1 MSRIEEL
8 RAHVRA
14 HARNRPGVYRML
26 GPTGEVLYVG
36 KSVKVRTRLL
46 SYFRAPF
53 GTKAAEIV
61 SHAHRIEWDD
71 TPNEFAALLL
81 ELDQIKRYRPLYN
94 VEHKRDRDYCFIKLT
109 REPAPRLLLVGSVSD
124 DGALYYGPFRGRARV
139 QGAIR
144 EINDLLEL
152 RDCAATTPVN
162 FADQIDLFGHLPE
175 PRCFRAE
182 LHRCLAPCAARCTQD
197 EYRERVE
204 LTRRFLEGDA
214 DRPLAILQ
222 ERMRQAAD
230 RLQFEYAAI
239 LRDRADRLEAVRQEL
254 LALRG
259 TLDDLS
265 FLYTVPGYDGD
276 DRVYLIRRGMVRDE
290 MPAPRTAPARRRL
303 ARKASE
309 VFESIDTGPLRVQ
322 PRQVAQI
329 LLVARWFR
337 LHPEE
342 RARTLSPA
350 SILEERES
358 A

>member
-1 MSRIEEL
+1 M
-8 RAHVRA
+8 RA

-46 SYFRAPF
+46 SYFRAPA

-61 SHAHRIEWDD
+61 AHAHRIEWED

-81 ELDQIKRYRPLYN
+81 ELDQIKRFRPLYN
-94 VEHKRDRDYCFIKLT
+94 VEHKRDREFCFIKLT
-109 REPAPRLLLVGSVSD
+109 REAAPRLVVVGNVSD
-124 DGALYYGPFRGRARV
+124 DGGLYYGPFRGRARV
-139 QGAIR
+139 QEAIR

-152 RDCAATTPVN
+152 RDCAANTPIH

-182 LHRCLAPCAARCTQD
+182 LHRCLAPCAARCTQSD
-197 EYRERVE
+197 YRERVD
-204 LTRRFLEGDA
+204 LALRFLEGDA

-222 ERMRQAAD
+222 ERMHQAAD
-230 RLQFEYAAI
+230 RLQFEYAAL
-239 LRDRADRLEAVRQEL
+239 LRDRANRLEAVRREL
-254 LALRG
+254 VALRG
-259 TLDDLS
+259 TLEDLS
-265 FLYTVPGYDGD
+265 FLYTVPGHEGD
-276 DRVYLIRRGMVRDE
+276 DRVYLIRRGLVRDQ
-290 MPAPRTAPARRRL
+290 MPAPRNAAARRRL
-303 ARKASE
+303 ARRARE
-309 VFESIDTGPLRVQ
+309 VFDPVDAGPLHVQ

-337 LHPEE
+337 LHPDE
-342 RARTLSPA
+342 RARTSSPA
-350 SILEERES
+350 GLRHERES